1 MYVAEVL
8 NQLKTEIS
16 EYEFKSYFEL
26 LKYDENSNRMDLI
39 ELYAPNIFIASWI
52 ETNYIEK
59 LKLCAEKITGFQPE
73 IHILLKETQQNVK
86 SLKNNKTPQ
95 KIQSNTLANYNES
108 ETFENFV
115 MGSSNKNA
123 LLIAKTICEHQA
135 SYNPV
140 LIYGQ
145 TGVGKTHLLNAITNF
160 VVKKNKVVMY
170 VTAEQFLNDFNVRKT
185 QRAMDLFRKNYRTCD
200 YLLIDDVQFFGGKEY
215 VCEEFFHTF
224 NEVKQNNGQIVLT
237 SDQPPSKIRGLEER
251 LRTRFESGAIVQIEN
266 AGLETKI
273 EIIKTKCEINS
284 INLDSETINYIATK
298 IDNIRQIV
306 GILQNINLQ
315 SNLNSNSSKLDIA
328 KSLVKSYQK
337 ETQENITIDKI
348 ISVVAKELN
357 IKPTEITSK
366 EKSQRVA
373 YARRIV
379 IYLAHTL
386 TLNSM
391 PVLANKLN
399 MKDHSS
405 ISKALK
411 NIKEKIKVDENLKN
425 IVEEIRSKVKNNNI
439 SEV

>member
-1 MYVAEVL
+1 MYIIEVL

-16 EYEFKSYFEL
+16 EYEFKSYFEP

-59 LKLCAEKITGFQPE
+59 LKLCAEKITGIRAE
-73 IHILLKETQQNVK
+73 IHILLKESQQNVK

-95 KIQSNTLANYNES
+95 RQSNAVINYNES

-115 MGSSNKNA
+115 MGNSNQNA

-160 VVKKNKVVMY
+160 VVKKNKVVIY
-170 VTAEQFLNDFNVRKT
+170 VTAEQFLNDFNLRKT
-185 QRAMDLFRKNYRTCD
+185 QRSMDLFRKTYRTCD

-237 SDQPPSKIRGLEER
+237 SDQPPRKIRGLEER

-266 AGLETKI
+266 AGLDTKI
-273 EIIKTKCEINS
+273 QIIKTKCEMNS
-284 INLDSETINYIATK
+284 VILDSETINYIATK

-306 GILQNINLQ
+306 GILHNINLQ
-315 SNLNSNSSKLDIA
+315 SNLNPNSSKLDIA

-337 ETQENITIDKI
+337 ETQENITIDKVI
-348 ISVVAKELN
+348 NVVARELN
-357 IKPTEITSK
+357 VKPSEITSK

-379 IYLAHTL
+379 IYIAHTL

-425 IVEEIRSKVKNNNI
+425 IVEEIKNKVKNDNI